1 MKNRKKTIILM
12 VVAIITLLI
21 LILGATYAYFQAT
34 GGNSRSS
41 DVNVTTYTSDLLTFE
56 IEKDIAIYAT
66 QSSFAEGKGN
76 ATGSTYAKA
85 TLVANNKTNEAT
97 KEYYMYLNITSN
109 DFSYTQNENTP
120 ELLLTITDE
129 NGNPVT
135 DITTLSYKTVTDGK
149 GASISGYDITTK
161 TGLITLF
168 DKKEITAT
176 PRKVDTWNVTVTLV
190 NLNANQ
196 TENAG
201 RALNAKLILKS
212 NESEENDNTVA
223 ICDSGTTLAN
233 CIKSQFTGTQGEN
246 NIYYHDSTLEN
257 GAGDNSY
264 RYAGADSHED
274 YYSCKYNNNE
284 VMNNKGFTD
293 SSMKGD
299 CEKIYAINSSYY
311 DSSMVLDSTT
321 VKWDTTLNKC
331 VTLNN
336 EVVYSKNEE
345 EAKQT
350 ICSGNAYRDA
360 FTNVYYHESY
370 YRLVGSGEETFATS
384 ANTKGVNNFVCLGT
398 DEKHCPTDNLYRIIG
413 VFNNKVKVVKAIS
426 QGFKSWDENGNNT
439 WSPSSLN
446 TYLNGEY
453 LTSLGSLS
461 EKIAMATWK
470 VGGNTYENI
479 AKKTPSVAYQNE
491 VVNPTPGSYSTTGE
505 NEYTAKIGL
514 MYTTDY
520 GFAASPS
527 AWTTVLANYDQQDSN
542 GNLIKA
548 NNYLYLSRYE
558 WLITRSPSVGKLN
571 FSYRIRSSGEVSDA
585 DNFKD
590 FVTSKLSIRPSF
602 YLLSS
607 VIYKSGDGTQ
617 SSPIRIN

>member
-1 MKNRKKTIILM
+1 MKNKRKAITLSI
-12 VVAIITLLI
+12 VAIITLITLI
-21 LILGATYAYFQAT
+21 VGATYAYFQVA
-34 GGNSRSS
+34 GDSS
-41 DVNVTTYTSDLLTFE
+41 KSTNVNVTTYTSDLLTFE
-56 IEKDIAIYAT
+56 IGDDIAVYADQT
-66 QSSFAEGKGN
+66 SFASGKGN

-97 KEYYMYLNITSN
+97 KTYYMYLDITSN
-109 DFSYTQNENTP
+109 TLEYTQNENTP

-135 DITTLSYKTVTDGK
+135 GITTLSYKTVTDGK
-149 GASISGYDITTK
+149 DASISGYDITTK

-168 DKKEITAT
+168 DKKEITAK
-176 PRKVDTWNVTVTLV
+176 PRKVDTWNVTITLV

-196 TENAG
+196 TKNAG

-246 NIYYHDSTLEN
+246 NIYYHDSILEN

-299 CEKIYAINSSYY
+299 CKKIYAINSFYY
-311 DSSMVLDSTT
+311 DASMVSDSTT

-336 EVVYSKNEE
+336 EVVYEKTEK
-345 EAKQT
+345 EANQT

-360 FTNVYYHESY
+360 LANVYYHESY
-370 YRLVGSGEETFATS
+370 YKLVGSGEETFATS

-398 DEKHCPTDNLYRIIG
+398 DETYCPTDNLYRIIG

-426 QGFKSWDENGNNT
+426 LGIKSWDENGNNT
-439 WSPSSLN
+439 WSSSSLN

-461 EKIAMATWK
+461 KKIAIATWK

-479 AKKTPSVAYQNE
+479 RNANPATAYQNE
-491 VVNPTPGSYSTTGE
+491 IINPVTTDTTD
-505 NEYTAKIGL
+505 NATTYDAKIGL
-514 MYTTDY
+514 MYASDY

-527 AWTTVLANYDQQDSN
+527 AWTTALSSYDQQDSN

-558 WLITRSPSVGKLN
+558 WLITRAPNVFKFN
-571 FSYRIRSSGEVSDA
+571 FSYRIRSSGKVSDA
-585 DNFKD
+585 DDFKD
-590 FVTSKLSIRPSF
+590 FVTSKLGIRPSF